1 MVVNVSQRSP
11 VILLLLA
18 AATLALDAVAIYW
31 LRAAPT
37 AFVAGVLCDALC
49 FSQLGLACI
58 FAVFNPGRRV
68 WSVLIVVAALGIAV
82 VATAK
87 LFDDRIWE
95 MIAFLGTYATL
106 LILSLWTVKHTRL
119 WPADGAATRGIWQFS
134 VGQLLALMT
143 VVAVLLVMFRGSE
156 LIPGAEVATDVATS
170 SALVVAA
177 LVIWVRPWHVLLRL
191 ATLLFV
197 AGLLGLADWIHA
209 SWSANS
215 DFGSRAGEIPI
226 SIADSA
232 IQALVIFIWLEV
244 GRIIP
249 RAAARARDDVP
260 APA

>member
-1 MVVNVSQRSP
+1 LVVNVSQRFP

-18 AATLALDAVAIYW
+18 AATLALDAVAIHW

-37 AFVAGVLCDALC
+37 ALVAGVLCDALC

-58 FAVFNPGRRV
+58 FAVFNPGRRI
-68 WSVLIVVAALGIAV
+68 WSVLVVVAALGIAV

-95 MIAFLGTYATL
+95 MLAFLGTYSTL

-119 WPADGAATRGIWQFS
+119 WPAEGTATRGIWQFS

-143 VVAVLLVMFRGSE
+143 VVAVLLAMFRGSE
-156 LIPGAEVATDVATS
+156 LIPGTEVATDVATS

-177 LVIWVRPWHVLLRL
+177 LVIWARPWHVLLRL
-191 ATLLFV
+191 AALLFV
-197 AGLLGLADWIHA
+197 AGVLGLADWVH
-209 SWSANS
+209 SWWSAKP
-215 DFGSRAGEIPI
+215 DFPVDAGDIPL
-226 SIADSA
+226 SIADST
-232 IQALVIFIWLEV
+232 IQGLVIFIWLEL
-244 GRIIP
+244 GGIIP

-260 APA
+260 TSA